1 MKDQS
6 NYPQSNSEKS
16 TKQQQA
22 VVDLMHK
29 IENIDENCYSCEEA
43 FALLDE
49 YVERVASEEE
59 AEQIMP
65 LVKNHIDRCTGCQD
79 VYNMLMYI
87 LKTEPKET

>member
-6 NYPQSNSEKS
+6 NNPQSNTEK
-16 TKQQQA
+16 TAKQQQA

-29 IENIDENCYSCEEA
+29 LEHLDENCYSCEEA
-43 FALLDE
+43 YALLDE

-65 LVKNHIDRCTGCQD
+65 LVKNHIDKCSGCQD
-79 VYNMLMYI
+79 AYNMLLHI
-87 LKTEPKET
+87 LKTEPAES